1 MKHIEFKDFP
11 PHVILDVDSAITVD
25 VWRYPN
31 LFVGESYNDT
41 RMNWANQTF
50 NVIGNNITDYGRII
64 ELYHF
69 SHKINFRM
77 EHTVPVYNPDVKV
90 FVVYREFGEHQ
101 YPRSYKFGFPKS
113 KINSFFLESEL
124 GQFDLSKVYA
134 EQISNSGGIFS
145 DPKRAPYPN
154 FQKEYSLVWK
164 LGNDVYKLPISWIEL
179 AIEFYQNSRSFFTSD
194 EVERYHL
201 AGITSSADKFKIIS
215 GVVSYISSVGLDV
228 SNPADYPNISKMYG
242 MEFTGDVEDLM
253 LRLWEQQKVRT
264 LGFIEETLT
273 LLNDIHATKLGD

>member
-1 MKHIEFKDFP
+1 MKHIEFEDFP

-101 YPRSYKFGFPKS
+101 YPRSYKFGFP
-113 KINSFFLESEL
+113 N
-124 GQFDLSKVYA
+124 
-134 EQISNSGGIFS
+134 
-145 DPKRAPYPN
+145 
-154 FQKEYSLVWK
+154 
-164 LGNDVYKLPISWIEL
+164 
-179 AIEFYQNSRSFFTSD
+179 
-194 EVERYHL
+194 
-201 AGITSSADKFKIIS
+201 
-215 GVVSYISSVGLDV
+215 
-228 SNPADYPNISKMYG
+228 
-242 MEFTGDVEDLM
+242 VED
-253 LRLWEQQKVRT
+253 
-264 LGFIEETLT
+264 
-273 LLNDIHATKLGD
+273 